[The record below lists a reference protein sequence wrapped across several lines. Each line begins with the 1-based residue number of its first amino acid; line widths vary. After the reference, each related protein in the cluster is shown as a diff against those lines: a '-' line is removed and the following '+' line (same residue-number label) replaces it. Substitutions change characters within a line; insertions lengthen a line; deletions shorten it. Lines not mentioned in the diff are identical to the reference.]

1 VLVLLALVDERF
13 SVGEPILL
21 VDLGRALDDDVKE
34 AMTMQVKM
42 DHEGEFLGAVTE
54 RPRTSDHDR
63 LLVRSGASGKA
74 WCLCAVDG
82 VGWLMKTREA
92 RDLLAMW
99 PGLVRAV

>member
-1 VLVLLALVDERF
+1 M
-13 SVGEPILL
+13 
-21 VDLGRALDDDVKE
+21 K
-34 AMTMQVKM
+34 
-42 DHEGEFLGAVTE
+42 EGERTHFLGAVTE